1 MVVAAAG
8 GGSLPRRAG
17 KVSPS
22 LASVSSRC
30 GGLVRRAP
38 GRWWWVCSAEEEE
51 GGGGSWEAEFGVGG
65 GIGCR
70 STRLESVLRLACEFN
85 H

>member
-51 GGGGSWEAEFGVGG
+51 GGGGILGG
-65 GIGCR
+65 GIRGGGWDWMPEHEVGVC
-70 STRLESVLRLACEFN
+70 A
-85 H
+85 

>member
-51 GGGGSWEAEFGVGG
+51 GGGGDPGRRNSGWGVGLDAG
-65 GIGCR
+65 ARGWSLCLG
-70 STRLESVLRLACEFN
+70 
-85 H
+85 